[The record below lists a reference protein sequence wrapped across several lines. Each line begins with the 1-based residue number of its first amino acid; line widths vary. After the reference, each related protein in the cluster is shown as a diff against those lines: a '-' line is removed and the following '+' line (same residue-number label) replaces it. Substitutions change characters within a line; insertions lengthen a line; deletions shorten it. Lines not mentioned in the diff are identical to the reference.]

1 MHRLV
6 RDISCKQ
13 NIYRYTSESRARLV
27 LLNMFKP
34 SKAVLLLWIIFV
46 IFISRLSLLYCLVCY
61 LQLCDHL
68 LVKSLPIGSIVHDV
82 YLTVF
87 YRLSGQVRYLIV
99 TVLIFAF
106 SFTFIKIKQ
115 KVNEYD

>member
-1 MHRLV
+1 
-6 RDISCKQ
+6 
-13 NIYRYTSESRARLV
+13 
-27 LLNMFKP
+27 MFKP
-34 SKAVLLLWIIFV
+34 PKAVLILWIIFV
-46 IFISRLSLLYCLVCY
+46 IYISRLSLLYCHVCS

-68 LVKSLPIGSIVHDV
+68 LVKGWPLGSVVHDV

-87 YRLSGQVRYLIV
+87 YGVSGQVRYLIV

-115 KVNEYD
+115 KVIDYD